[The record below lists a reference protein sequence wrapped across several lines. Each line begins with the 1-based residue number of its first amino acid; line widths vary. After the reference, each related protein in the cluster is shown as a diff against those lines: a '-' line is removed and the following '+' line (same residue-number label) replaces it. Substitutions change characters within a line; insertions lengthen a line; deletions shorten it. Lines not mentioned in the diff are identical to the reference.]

1 MCIYS
6 FVYMYIMATHSSIL
20 AWEIPWMEKPG
31 RLWSMGSQRVR
42 HDWTTSLH
50 FIYSDCF
57 LMQVITRYWVFFPVL
72 YNRTLLFSTLYII
85 ACICYSHIPN
95 LFRPFLFPLISKFA
109 FYVWVCF
116 CFINKFIWIICSFI
130 KFQVSQYESYFL
142 NSFTLLSLMT
152 SSLQGWNGED
162 SVTIPVN
169 LSQTSRHPS
178 CLANQGP
185 LRGNPA

>member
-6 FVYMYIMATHSSIL
+6 SVYMYIMATHPSIL

-50 FIYSDCF
+50 FIYSSDCF
-57 LMQVITRYWVFFPVL
+57 LMQVITRYWVFSPVL

-95 LFRPFLFPLISKFA
+95 LSRPLLFPLISKFA

-116 CFINKFIWIICSFI
+116 CFINKLFFHKIP
-130 KFQVSQYESYFL
+130 
-142 NSFTLLSLMT
+142 
-152 SSLQGWNGED
+152 G
-162 SVTIPVN
+162 VTIRIIFLKLIHLVITHDI
-169 LSQTSRHPS
+169 LITRMKWRRFSHYT
-178 CLANQGP
+178 C
-185 LRGNPA
+185 